1 MKVFNNSKILIA
13 DGEIEINQ
21 LLTTRLTSLGYKVF
35 SVFNGNDALL
45 SFNNERFDL
54 IIIDII
60 LPKLDGYEVCRRI
73 RENSEVPILLLTT
86 LNNISDRIVGLE
98 LGADDY
104 LIKPF
109 SPKELEAR
117 IRSLLRRSNNN
128 IQRSA
133 EKNKKVFQISN
144 LLINMNTRVILKDNS
159 EIKLSSIEYS
169 ILELLAENEGNH
181 LSRTMILNNVWGYMP
196 ERSIDTRIVDV
207 NISRLRSKIEKD
219 PRNPDLIITVRG
231 LGYMFQQS

>member
-73 RENSEVPILLLTT
+73 RKNSEVPILLLTT